1 MAHDPTLR
9 DEAAAWAV
17 RTGDPAFDDWDGL
30 TAWLE
35 RDPAHARAY
44 DAVIAAVG
52 EAAEALPPTM
62 PQAGNDDEPVRPA
75 RRRWI
80 GGVLSVVLVAV
91 AGLGAWELRGGS
103 YAIETAPGE
112 VQVVALDGGGEIAVA
127 GGSRIVLDRGNPRM
141 ASLEQG
147 QALFTIAH
155 DPAAPFTLK
164 VGEDTLVDIGT
175 VFDVTRTSA
184 GLRVAVSEGAVV
196 LNPAA
201 ENAQVSPGQ
210 VLSLD
215 TATGEYEIE
224 TVALDQVGEW
234 REGRLTFQDASL
246 EEVAAELSRA
256 TGTAFV
262 ASPRAAEQRVSGSIV
277 LDGVRR
283 DPRTVGALLG
293 AHVRY
298 DGSAWEIGSR

>member
-1 MAHDPTLR
+1 MAHDPALR
-9 DEAAAWAV
+9 DEATAWAV
-17 RTGDPAFDDWDGL
+17 RTGDPAFDDWDGF

-44 DAVIAAVG
+44 DEVIAGVDD
-52 EAAEALPPTM
+52 AAAALPPV
-62 PQAGNDDEPVRPA
+62 PAAGNDDEPVRHT

-91 AGLGAWELRGGS
+91 AGLGAWQLRGGS
-103 YAIETAPGE
+103 YTVETASGE
-112 VQVVALDGGGEIAVA
+112 VQVVALDGGGEIALA
-127 GGSRIVLDRGNPRM
+127 GGSRIVLERGNPRM

-155 DPAAPFTLK
+155 DPAAPFTLR

-175 VFDVTRTSA
+175 VFDVTRTTA

-201 ENAQVSPGQ
+201 ENARVAPGQ
-210 VLSLD
+210 VLSRD
-215 TATGEYEIE
+215 AATGDYEIDA
-224 TVALDQVGEW
+224 VALDQVGEW

-262 ASPRAAEQRVSGSIV
+262 ASPRAGGQRVSGSIV

-293 AHVRY
+293 TTVRH
-298 DGSAWEIGSR
+298 DGTAWEIGSR